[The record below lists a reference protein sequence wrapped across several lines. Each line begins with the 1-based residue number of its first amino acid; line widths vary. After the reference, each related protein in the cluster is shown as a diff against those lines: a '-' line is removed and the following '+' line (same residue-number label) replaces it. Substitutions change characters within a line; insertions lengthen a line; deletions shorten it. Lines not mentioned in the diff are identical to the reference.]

1 METLNAQVE
10 LPKAL
15 RSFIRV
21 GAYVKE
27 VLDKADM
34 NAQARAQAG
43 QQPNLLDDVM
53 KDGQVHIANLEEVLA
68 DITGRTKAKSMIEL
82 MTHAHG
88 LIGMYNSVSDIFAG
102 ADAEGAGDG
111 ARDPRRAPSQAPRP
125 ANDGSRPTFRPEFT
139 SAAKRAGQAA
149 ASAASAP
156 GAASAPTAREAA
168 AAEPAQTAT
177 APAAA
182 ATKPPTADPRMSL
195 EATLN
200 AFTMEVARHLQSFEQ
215 AVAVEQAELR
225 GRMIHQCLEAAGL
238 RARIQVLESKLV
250 PAATASA
257 TEEHAAVPAAPV
269 AAAAPAAAP
278 VAAPAAAPV
287 AAPANE
293 PAAEP
298 IAAAALAAAPVAAPA
313 NEPAAKPAV
322 NRPAE
327 PQQHHAANF
336 DPATLDTDAK
346 ITACAVQVSGMIIE
360 SHTRVHTSLT
370 DDRARQRAYDEEL
383 LNLGK
388 VVTRL
393 EGIVEKSEGQRLDV
407 TRLEGIVEKSE
418 GQRLVDDD
426 QGLLVVPPS
435 ESRLE

>member
-1 METLNAQVE
+1 
-10 LPKAL
+10 
-15 RSFIRV
+15 
-21 GAYVKE
+21 
-27 VLDKADM
+27 
-34 NAQARAQAG
+34 
-43 QQPNLLDDVM
+43 M

-102 ADAEGAGDG
+102 ADADNAGDG
-111 ARDPRRAPSQAPRP
+111 ARAPGRAPSQAPRP

-225 GRMIHQCLEAAGL
+225 GRMIHQSLEAAGL

-269 AAAAPAAAP
+269 AAGAPAAAPAAAP

-298 IAAAALAAAPVAAPA
+298 IA
-313 NEPAAKPAV
+313 KPAV

-327 PQQHHAANF
+327 PHPHQAANI
-336 DPATLDTDAK
+336 DPATLDTDGNAVDAK
-346 ITACAVQVSGMIIE
+346 IAACAVQVSGMIIE
-360 SHTRVHTSLT
+360 SHTRVHASLT
-370 DDRARQRAYDEEL
+370 DDRARSRAYDEEL

-407 TRLEGIVEKSE
+407 TRLEGTVEKSE
-418 GQRLVDDD
+418 GQRLVEDD
-426 QGLLVVPPS
+426 QGLLFVPPS

>member
-27 VLDKADM
+27 VLDKADA
-34 NAQARAQAG
+34 NAQARAEAG

-88 LIGMYNSVSDIFAG
+88 LIGIYNSVSDIFAG
-102 ADAEGAGDG
+102 ADADGAGDG

-125 ANDGSRPTFRPEFT
+125 ANDGSRSTFRPEFT
-139 SAAKRAGQAA
+139 SAAKRTGKAA

-156 GAASAPTAREAA
+156 GAASAPAAREAT

-182 ATKPPTADPRMSL
+182 ATKPPTADPKMSL

-250 PAATASA
+250 PAARASASA
-257 TEEHAAVPAAPV
+257 TEEHAAVPAAEPI
-269 AAAAPAAAP
+269 AAAAPAAP
-278 VAAPAAAPV
+278 VAAPASESADRPM
-287 AAPANE
+287 E
-293 PAAEP
+293 P
-298 IAAAALAAAPVAAPA
+298 
-313 NEPAAKPAV
+313 
-322 NRPAE
+322 RPHE
-327 PQQHHAANF
+327 AAN
-336 DPATLDTDAK
+336 DPATLDTHEPANDPATVDTQGVVDAK
-346 ITACAVQVSGMIIE
+346 ISACAVEVSSMIIE

-370 DDRARQRAYDEEL
+370 SDRAKADATDEEL
-383 LNLGK
+383 RALRKN
-388 VVTRL
+388 VVRL
-393 EGIVEKSEGQRLDV
+393 EGMVGEEADR
-407 TRLEGIVEKSE
+407 
-418 GQRLVDDD
+418 RLVEDD
-426 QGLLVVPPS
+426 QGRLVAPPS

>member
-27 VLDKADM
+27 VLDKADA
-34 NAQARAQAG
+34 NAQARAEAG

-68 DITGRTKAKSMIEL
+68 DITGRTKAKSVIEL

-102 ADAEGAGDG
+102 ADADNAGDG
-111 ARDPRRAPSQAPRP
+111 ARDPGHAPSQAPRP

-156 GAASAPTAREAA
+156 GAASAPAAREAT

-182 ATKPPTADPRMSL
+182 AEKPPTTDPRMSL

-200 AFTMEVARHLQSFEQ
+200 AFTMEVARHLQTFEQ
-215 AVAVEQAELR
+215 AVAVEQEELR
-225 GRMIHQCLEAAGL
+225 GRMMHQTLEVAGL

-250 PAATASA
+250 PAARAPASA
-257 TEEHAAVPAAPV
+257 TEEHAAVPAAEPI

-278 VAAPAAAPV
+278 VAAPASESADRPMEPRPQEAANDP
-287 AAPANE
+287 ATLNTHEPAN
-293 PAAEP
+293 
-298 IAAAALAAAPVAAPA
+298 
-313 NEPAAKPAV
+313 
-322 NRPAE
+322 
-327 PQQHHAANF
+327 
-336 DPATLDTDAK
+336 DPATLDTHGVVDAK
-346 ITACAVQVSGMIIE
+346 ISACFVEVSSTIIE

-370 DDRARQRAYDEEL
+370 SDSAKADATDEEL
-383 LNLGK
+383 RALRKN
-388 VVTRL
+388 VVRL
-393 EGIVEKSEGQRLDV
+393 EGTVGEGADRRPVEGE
-407 TRLEGIVEKSE
+407 
-418 GQRLVDDD
+418 
-426 QGLLVVPPS
+426 QGLIVAPPS

>member
-21 GAYVKE
+21 GAYFKE
-27 VLDKADM
+27 VLDKADV
-34 NAQARAQAG
+34 NAQARAEAG

-102 ADAEGAGDG
+102 ADADNAGDG
-111 ARDPRRAPSQAPRP
+111 ARDPGHAPSQAPRP

-182 ATKPPTADPRMSL
+182 ATKPPTTDPRMSL

-200 AFTMEVARHLQSFEQ
+200 AFTMEVARHLQTFEQ
-215 AVAVEQAELR
+215 AVAVEQEELR
-225 GRMIHQCLEAAGL
+225 GRMMHQTLEVAGL

-250 PAATASA
+250 PAARAPASA
-257 TEEHAAVPAAPV
+257 TEEHAAVPAAEPI

-278 VAAPAAAPV
+278 VAAPASESADRPM
-287 AAPANE
+287 E
-293 PAAEP
+293 P
-298 IAAAALAAAPVAAPA
+298 
-313 NEPAAKPAV
+313 
-322 NRPAE
+322 RPQE
-327 PQQHHAANF
+327 AAN
-336 DPATLDTDAK
+336 DPATLDTHEPANDPATVDTQGVVDAK
-346 ITACAVQVSGMIIE
+346 ISACAVEVSSMIIE

-370 DDRARQRAYDEEL
+370 SDRAKADATDEEL
-383 LNLGK
+383 RALRKN
-388 VVTRL
+388 VVRL
-393 EGIVEKSEGQRLDV
+393 EGMVGEEADR
-407 TRLEGIVEKSE
+407 
-418 GQRLVDDD
+418 RLVEDD
-426 QGLLVVPPS
+426 QGRLVAPPS

>member
-27 VLDKADM
+27 VLDKADA
-34 NAQARAQAG
+34 NAQARAEAG

-68 DITGRTKAKSMIEL
+68 DITGRTKAKSVIEL

-88 LIGMYNSVSDIFAG
+88 LMGIYNTVSDMLAG
-102 ADAEGAGDG
+102 ADEGGAGEG
-111 ARDPRRAPSQAPRP
+111 ARDPRRASSQAPRP
-125 ANDGSRPTFRPEFT
+125 ANDGSPPSFRPEFT

-156 GAASAPTAREAA
+156 GAASAPTAQEA
-168 AAEPAQTAT
+168 PAPTARTAT
-177 APAAA
+177 AP
-182 ATKPPTADPRMSL
+182 TTDPTSSL

-200 AFTMEVARHLQSFEQ
+200 AFKMEVARHLQTFEQ

-225 GRMIHQCLEAAGL
+225 GRMIHQSLEVAGL

-257 TEEHAAVPAAPV
+257 TEEHAAVPAATPI
-269 AAAAPAAAP
+269 AAAAP
-278 VAAPAAAPV
+278 VVAPAAAPV

-293 PAAEP
+293 PAERPMEP
-298 IAAAALAAAPVAAPA
+298 
-313 NEPAAKPAV
+313 
-322 NRPAE
+322 RPRR
-327 PQQHHAANF
+327 PRTPRRPGH
-336 DPATLDTDAK
+336 
-346 ITACAVQVSGMIIE
+346 S
-360 SHTRVHTSLT
+360 
-370 DDRARQRAYDEEL
+370 
-383 LNLGK
+383 
-388 VVTRL
+388 
-393 EGIVEKSEGQRLDV
+393 
-407 TRLEGIVEKSE
+407 
-418 GQRLVDDD
+418 
-426 QGLLVVPPS
+426 
-435 ESRLE
+435 

>member
-1 METLNAQVE
+1 
-10 LPKAL
+10 
-15 RSFIRV
+15 
-21 GAYVKE
+21 
-27 VLDKADM
+27 
-34 NAQARAQAG
+34 
-43 QQPNLLDDVM
+43 
-53 KDGQVHIANLEEVLA
+53 
-68 DITGRTKAKSMIEL
+68 

-139 SAAKRAGQAA
+139 SAAKQAGQAA

-156 GAASAPTAREAA
+156 GAASAPTAREAT

-182 ATKPPTADPRMSL
+182 AASKPPTTDPRMSL

-225 GRMIHQCLEAAGL
+225 GRMIHQSLEAAGL

-257 TEEHAAVPAAPV
+257 TEEHAAVPAAEPI
-269 AAAAPAAAP
+269 AAATPA
-278 VAAPAAAPV
+278 AAPAAAPV

>member
-27 VLDKADM
+27 VLDKADA
-34 NAQARAQAG
+34 NAQARAEAG

-88 LIGMYNSVSDIFAG
+88 LIGIYNSVSDIFAG
-102 ADAEGAGDG
+102 ADADGAGDG

-125 ANDGSRPTFRPEFT
+125 ANDGSRSTFRPEFT
-139 SAAKRAGQAA
+139 SAAKRTGKAA

-156 GAASAPTAREAA
+156 GAASAPAAREAT

-182 ATKPPTADPRMSL
+182 AASKPPTTDPRMSL

-225 GRMIHQCLEAAGL
+225 GRMIHQSLEAAGL

-257 TEEHAAVPAAPV
+257 TEEHAAVPAAEPI
-269 AAAAPAAAP
+269 AAATPA
-278 VAAPAAAPV
+278 AAPAAAPV

-298 IAAAALAAAPVAAPA
+298 IA
-313 NEPAAKPAV
+313 KPAV

-327 PQQHHAANF
+327 PQPHQAANI
-336 DPATLDTDAK
+336 DPATLDTDGNVVDAK
-346 ITACAVQVSGMIIE
+346 IAACAVQVSGMIIE
-360 SHTRVHTSLT
+360 SHTRVHASLT
-370 DDRARQRAYDEEL
+370 DDRARSRAYDEEL

-393 EGIVEKSEGQRLDV
+393 EGIVEKSEGQRL
-407 TRLEGIVEKSE
+407 VE
-418 GQRLVDDD
+418 DD
-426 QGLLVVPPS
+426 QGLIVVPPS

>member
-21 GAYVKE
+21 GAYFKE
-27 VLDKADM
+27 VLDKADV
-34 NAQARAQAG
+34 NAQARAEAG

-102 ADAEGAGDG
+102 ADADNAGDG
-111 ARDPRRAPSQAPRP
+111 ARDPGRAPSQAPRP

-225 GRMIHQCLEAAGL
+225 GRMIHQSLEAAGL

-257 TEEHAAVPAAPV
+257 TEEHAAVPAAEPI

-278 VAAPAAAPV
+278 VAAPASESADRPM
-287 AAPANE
+287 E
-293 PAAEP
+293 P
-298 IAAAALAAAPVAAPA
+298 
-313 NEPAAKPAV
+313 
-322 NRPAE
+322 RPQE
-327 PQQHHAANF
+327 AAN
-336 DPATLDTDAK
+336 DPATLDTHEPANDPATVDTQGVVDAK
-346 ITACAVQVSGMIIE
+346 ISACAVEVSSMIIE

-370 DDRARQRAYDEEL
+370 SDRAKADATDEEL
-383 LNLGK
+383 RALRKN
-388 VVTRL
+388 VVRL
-393 EGIVEKSEGQRLDV
+393 EGMVGEEADR
-407 TRLEGIVEKSE
+407 
-418 GQRLVDDD
+418 RLVEDD
-426 QGLLVVPPS
+426 QGRLVAPPS